1 LPDEPSWSVAD
12 GPAPGEL
19 GPLETRADS
28 CPADCDGPAT
38 ATSGPGPDESI
49 HSQAAGAVATTS
61 NKASASINRMGH
73 RPLSGGR
80 LDGRASCLGVR
91 LSRRRPVRVGSGDA
105 VS

>member
-1 LPDEPSWSVAD
+1 MNRPSPRSALPLPHIARGSDSARDHEPSPGAGLPDEPSWSVAD

-49 HSQAAGAVATTS
+49 HSQAADAVATTS
-61 NKASASINRMGH
+61 NKASASINR
-73 RPLSGGR
+73 SEE
-80 LDGRASCLGVR
+80 
-91 LSRRRPVRVGSGDA
+91 RR
-105 VS
+105 